1 MPPEIAL
8 HLATALFALAIGPFT
23 LYRRRRDRL
32 HKVLGY
38 AWVSAMAVSALSA
51 LFIASGFAVLGPF
64 SPIHLLVPYVLWG
77 LWDMVRR
84 ARAGDIAGHR
94 AIARQLYWLG
104 LVLPGVLT
112 VLPGRTLSRALFP
125 DAPMQG
131 LAAVGIAALLA
142 WALAERRMR
151 LA

>member
-1 MPPEIAL
+1 
-8 HLATALFALAIGPFT
+8 
-23 LYRRRRDRL
+23 
-32 HKVLGY
+32 
-38 AWVSAMAVSALSA
+38 
-51 LFIASGFAVLGPF
+51 
-64 SPIHLLVPYVLWG
+64 
-77 LWDMVRR
+77 RR

-142 WALAERRMR
+142 WALAERRRR